1 MATATT
7 RTRNLRLFLSSG
19 LTAEARANLEILDRL
34 GDMTFLD
41 GTDTITFR
49 AKTNLILQPADENV
63 NGTKGQGTV
72 SFATANNKALSMDFW
87 PVTEATFHAP
97 IVVNEKL
104 TLTTTNATKQ
114 TLTINTGSAPR
125 VVTLGGDLTTNQTI
139 SLQSTGAVTA
149 TFVAGTQTLV
159 NTSTAQTISNKTIDL
174 SNNVILTGKIRNAE
188 VAVNANIEY
197 SKLKLFNSIKASDFT
212 TSAGKL
218 QYSQIDLEGT
228 LQNSDWSNDPTKKL
242 AGTKV
247 NSDFQTQEVVT
258 SAGISVRDFVSQKK
272 AKILAPT
279 NIVNSYEFILPNAPG
294 ITGQALA
301 MLTPTEDN
309 QIPLGWVSTGTTILQ
324 TGEIYIGL
332 NNNPINVN
340 PNTIAASE
348 IAASPTTGLTLKPTD
363 VTEGTYG
370 SETETVTVT
379 VDAKGRLTAAAAQA
393 IAIPSTQVT
402 DFSEAVQDV
411 VGENLVGNSDDI
423 AATYDD
429 ANDGLTLS
437 LLSTAITSKTE
448 KASAESGDF
457 VLLSDTADSGALKKI
472 SLNSIVNLSG
482 ASHAETWTT
491 GTTLQ
496 VTHNLDSRDVL
507 VQIYDLDTFEDILI
521 DSVKRTTLDTI
532 DLTSSV
538 APTATNGWRVLVKR
552 I

>member
-41 GTDTITFR
+41 GTETITFR

-63 NGTKGQGTV
+63 NGTKGQGTI

-104 TLTTTNATKQ
+104 ALTTTNATKQ

-125 VVTLGGDLTTNQTI
+125 VVTLGGNLTTTQTI

-149 TFVAGTQTLV
+149 NFVAGTQTLV

-188 VAVNANIEY
+188 VAANANIEY
-197 SKLKLFNSIKASDFT
+197 SKLSLFNSIKATDFT

-218 QYSQIDLEGT
+218 QYNQIDLAGT

-242 AGTKV
+242 AGTKID
-247 NSDFQTQEVVT
+247 SDFQSQEVIT
-258 SAGISVRDFVSQKK
+258 SAGLSVRNQSGKK
-272 AKILAPT
+272 AKILAPA
-279 NIVNSYEFILPNAPG
+279 NILNSYEFILPNTPG

-301 MLTPTEDN
+301 MLNPTEDN

-332 NNNPINVN
+332 NNNPVNVN
-340 PNTIAASE
+340 PNTLAASE
-348 IAASPTTGLTLKPTD
+348 IAASPVTGLTLKPTD

-393 IAIPSTQVT
+393 IAIPSTQIT

-448 KASAESGDF
+448 KASAEAADF
-457 VLLSDTADSGALKKI
+457 VLLSDTADSGALKKM
-472 SLNSIVNLSG
+472 SLNAIVNLSG
-482 ASHAETWTT
+482 ASHAETWNTP
-491 GTTLQ
+491 GTTLE
-496 VTHNLDSRDVL
+496 VTHNLNSRDVI

-521 DSVKRTTLDTI
+521 DSVKRTTLNTI
-532 DLTSSV
+532 DLT
-538 APTATNGWRVLVKR
+538 ATIDPTATKNWRVLVKR

>member
-1 MATATT
+1 MATTTT

-49 AKTNLILQPADENV
+49 AKTNLVLQPADENV
-63 NGTKGQGTV
+63 NGTNGQGTI
-72 SFATANNKALSMDFW
+72 SFATANNKALTMDFW

-104 TLTTTNATKQ
+104 KLTTTNAAKQ
-114 TLTINTGSAPR
+114 TLTVNTGAADR
-125 VVTLGGDLTTNQTI
+125 IVTLGGNLTTNQTI

-149 TFVAGTQTLV
+149 NFLAGEQTLV
-159 NTSTAQTISNKTIDL
+159 NTSSAQTITNKTIDL

-188 VAVNANIEY
+188 VAADANIVY
-197 SKLKLFNSIKASDFT
+197 SKLNLFNSIKATDFT

-218 QYSQIDLEGT
+218 QYNQIDLEGT
-228 LQNSDWSNDPTKKL
+228 LQNKDWSNSSKL

-247 NSDFQTQEVVT
+247 DSDFKTQEVVT
-258 SAGISVRDFVSQKK
+258 SGGVSVRDQASGKK
-272 AKILAPT
+272 AKILAPLGIL
-279 NIVNSYEFILPNAPG
+279 NNYEFILPTAPG

-301 MLTPTEDN
+301 MLSPTEDN

-324 TGEIYIGL
+324 TGEIYVGL
-332 NNNPINVN
+332 NNNPVNIN
-340 PNTIAASE
+340 PNTLTTSE
-348 IAASPTTGLTLKPTD
+348 VGASPTLGLTLKPTD
-363 VTEGTYG
+363 VVAGTYG

-379 VDAKGRLTAAAAQA
+379 VDSKGRLTAAAAQA
-393 IAIPSTQVT
+393 IAIPSTQIT

-437 LLSTAITSKTE
+437 LLPTAITAKTE
-448 KASAESGDF
+448 KTSAENADF
-457 VLLSDTADSGALKKI
+457 ILLSDSADSGALKKM
-472 SLNSIVNLSG
+472 SLETIVNLSG

-496 VTHNLDSRDVL
+496 VTHNLNSRDVL

-521 DSVKRTTLDTI
+521 DSVKRTTVNTI
-532 DLTSSV
+532 DLTSTV